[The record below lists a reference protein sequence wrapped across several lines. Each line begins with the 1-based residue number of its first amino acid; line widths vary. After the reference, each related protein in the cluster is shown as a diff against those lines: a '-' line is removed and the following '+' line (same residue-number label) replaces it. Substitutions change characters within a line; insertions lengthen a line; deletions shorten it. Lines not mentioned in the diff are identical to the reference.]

1 MKTAIAILL
10 SLAAFANAFTSV
22 PSVGAGGAFV
32 GKAVPRLPEQRARN
46 DAAAAVVAERQRR
59 QQRRQ
64 SSPSAARDR
73 ESVVLS
79 NMLREYAN
87 YNDVWDGDGGYG
99 GYGMGRGVYSR
110 RGGGGGGGYG

>member
-59 QQRRQ
+59 Q
-64 SSPSAARDR
+64 SPPAARDR

>member
-10 SLAAFANAFTSV
+10 SLAAFANAFTSG
-22 PSVGAGGAFV
+22 PSVGLGV
-32 GKAVPRLPEQRARN
+32 GKAVPRLSEQQPRN
-46 DAAAAVVAERQRR
+46 VVVVPNAAARQL
-59 QQRRQ
+59 
-64 SSPSAARDR
+64 SPRDK

-99 GYGMGRGVYSR
+99 YGMGRGVYSR
-110 RGGGGGGGYG
+110 RGGGGGYG